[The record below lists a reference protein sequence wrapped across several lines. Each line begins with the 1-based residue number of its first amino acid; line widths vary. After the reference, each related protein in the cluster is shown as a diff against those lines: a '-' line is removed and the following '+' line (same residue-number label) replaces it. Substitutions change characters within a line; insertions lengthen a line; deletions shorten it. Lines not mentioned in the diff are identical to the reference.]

1 MEFNLIILSTFIAFI
16 FFFFLNKIAS
26 FTNLYDLP
34 DLRKIHKNPT
44 PLIGG
49 LILYI
54 IVLMNFLIFKNI
66 SFEILIISSGYFL
79 VGLIDDAKKIS
90 ASFRLIFLSVITCI
104 FLIFFEEFKINFVH
118 FEGMGKIYFDQY
130 SFIFTVLCVLLF
142 QNAMNMIDG
151 INGQSGLIFLIIL
164 IFLLKKIGLNYEL
177 LLLISL
183 ITLFIFF
190 NLRNK
195 IFLGDAGVYFLS
207 SFIAFNI
214 ILISNKNLIYSEEIF
229 LIMMLPGLD
238 MFRLFIIRIIKKKNP
253 FKPDSFHIHHLILK
267 KLNSKIKTLIVV
279 ISIYGIPILISE
291 FTSIR
296 KFILV
301 LFGFFCYL
309 ITIYYFNGF
318 KIYDQKK

>member
-1 MEFNLIILSTFIAFI
+1 
-16 FFFFLNKIAS
+16 
-26 FTNLYDLP
+26 
-34 DLRKIHKNPT
+34 
-44 PLIGG
+44 
-49 LILYI
+49 
-54 IVLMNFLIFKNI
+54 
-66 SFEILIISSGYFL
+66 
-79 VGLIDDAKKIS
+79 
-90 ASFRLIFLSVITCI
+90 
-104 FLIFFEEFKINFVH
+104 
-118 FEGMGKIYFDQY
+118 
-130 SFIFTVLCVLLF
+130 
-142 QNAMNMIDG
+142 MIDG

-253 FKPDSFHIHHLILK
+253 FKPDSFH
-267 KLNSKIKTLIVV
+267 
-279 ISIYGIPILISE
+279 
-291 FTSIR
+291 
-296 KFILV
+296 
-301 LFGFFCYL
+301 
-309 ITIYYFNGF
+309 
-318 KIYDQKK
+318 